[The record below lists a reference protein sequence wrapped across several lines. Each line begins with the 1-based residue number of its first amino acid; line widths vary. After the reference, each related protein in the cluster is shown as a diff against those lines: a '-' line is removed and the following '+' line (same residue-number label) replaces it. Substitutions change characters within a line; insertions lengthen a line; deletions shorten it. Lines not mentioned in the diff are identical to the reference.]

1 MNNFLPIS
9 SPYFHNKNS
18 VAKIMFS
25 VCLALIPGILAYV
38 YRFGGL
44 ILLQILLAIF
54 TALCCEFLCLRLR
67 KKNIKLFLLFLFD
80 GSAILT
86 AILIALSFPP
96 LAPIWLI
103 IFATAFA
110 IIIAKHCYGG
120 LGQNPFNPAMVA
132 FAVCLISFPNLM
144 LKFPPIINNFSG
156 FFDFSNFANLD
167 AITSAT
173 PLDTLKTASR
183 ANSDFNAA
191 DFANKNYLH
200 NAADLYGFYVL
211 GLAYLLGGIYLLIK
225 KIITWH
231 IPVAFLSGMFVICLI
246 AFLADPQKNISPI
259 FHLLNASSILGAF
272 FIATDPMSSCTTP
285 KGKLIFGFCCGAL
298 AAIIRLFGTFPDGVA
313 FAVLIMNFTSP
324 LIETLTKPKPFGK

>member
-1 MNNFLPIS
+1 MNNFLSIS
-9 SPYFHNKNS
+9 SPYFHSQNS
-18 VAKIMFS
+18 TAKIMFS
-25 VCLALIPGILAYV
+25 VCIALIPGIFAYV
-38 YRFGGL
+38 YRFGTS
-44 ILLQILLAIF
+44 ILLQISVAIISALL
-54 TALCCEFLCLRLR
+54 CEFLCLKLR
-67 KKNIKLFLLFLFD
+67 QKPIKIFLFD

-132 FAVCLISFPNLM
+132 FAACLISFPNLM
-144 LKFPPIINNFSG
+144 LKFPATINDFAA
-156 FFDFSNFANLD
+156 FTDFSNIFNLD

-173 PLDTLKTASR
+173 PLDSLKTAARSN
-183 ANSDFNAA
+183 ADFNAS
-191 DFANKNYLH
+191 DYANKNYLD
-200 NAADLYGFYVL
+200 NSNFYIL

-231 IPVAFLSGMFVICLI
+231 IPVTFLSGIFVITAI
-246 AFLADPQKNISPI
+246 AYLYDSNSNITPL
-259 FHLLNASSILGAF
+259 FHLLSSSSILGAF

-285 KGKLIFGFCCGAL
+285 KGKLIFGFCCGL
-298 AAIIRLFGTFPDGVA
+298 LVAIIRLFGTFPDGVA
-313 FAVLIMNFTSP
+313 FAVLIMNLTAP
-324 LIETLTKPKPFGK
+324 LIENLTKPKPFGK

>member
-9 SPYFHNKNS
+9 SPYFHNQSS
-18 VAKIMFS
+18 VSKIMFS
-25 VCLALIPGILAYV
+25 VCLALIPGVIAYV

-44 ILLQILLAIF
+44 ILLQILLAVL
-54 TALCCEFLCLRLR
+54 TAVCCEFLCLRLR
-67 KKNIKLFLLFLFD
+67 KKDIRVFLLD

-96 LAPIWLI
+96 LAPSWLI
-103 IFATAFA
+103 IFATAFG
-110 IIIAKHCYGG
+110 IIVAKHCYGG

-144 LKFPPIINNFSG
+144 LRFPAVVNDFSG
-156 FFDFSNFANLD
+156 FFDLSNID

-173 PLDTLKTASR
+173 PLDTMKTASR
-183 ANSDFNAA
+183 ANA
-191 DFANKNYLH
+191 DFKAGDFADKNYLH
-200 NAADLYGFYVL
+200 NEADLYGFYVL
-211 GLAYLLGGIYLLIK
+211 GLAYLLGGIYLLVK
-225 KIITWH
+225 KVITWH
-231 IPVAFLSGMFVICLI
+231 IPAAFLLGMLLICQLAFFVD
-246 AFLADPQKNISPI
+246 AEKNVTPL

-272 FIATDPMSSCTTP
+272 FIATDPMSSCTTA

-298 AAIIRLFGTFPDGVA
+298 AGIIRLFGTFPDGVA
-313 FAVLIMNFTSP
+313 FAVLIMNFAAP

>member
-1 MNNFLPIS
+1 MNNFLPLS
-9 SPYFHNKNS
+9 SPYFHNQNS
-18 VAKIMFS
+18 VSKVMFS
-25 VCLALIPGILAYV
+25 VCLALIPGIIAYV
-38 YRFGGL
+38 YHFGWA
-44 ILLQILLAIF
+44 ILVQILAAVI
-54 TALCCEFLCLRLR
+54 TALCSEFLCLKLR
-67 KKNIKLFLLFLFD
+67 QKPIKIFLLD

-96 LAPIWLI
+96 IAPLWLV
-103 IFATAFA
+103 IFATAFG

-144 LKFPPIINNFSG
+144 LMFPPVVNSFSG
-156 FFDFSNFANLD
+156 FENFYNLD

-173 PLDTLKTASR
+173 PLDFLKTSAR
-183 ANSDFNAA
+183 ANVDFNA
-191 DFANKNYLH
+191 DDYANKNYLD
-200 NAADLYGFYVL
+200 NFSFYVL

-231 IPVAFLSGMFVICLI
+231 IPVMFLLGIFVITAI
-246 AFLADPQKNISPI
+246 AYLYDANSNITPL
-259 FHLLNASSILGAF
+259 FHLLSSSSILGAF

-285 KGKLIFGFCCGAL
+285 KGKIIFGFFCGAL

-313 FAVLIMNFTSP
+313 FAVLIMNLTAP
-324 LIETLTKPKPFGK
+324 LIENLTKPKPFGK

>member
-18 VAKIMFS
+18 IAKVMFS
-25 VCLALIPGILAYV
+25 VCIALIPGIVAYV
-38 YRFGGL
+38 YRFGS
-44 ILLQILLAIF
+44 QILWQIVLAIL
-54 TALCCEFLCLRLR
+54 TALCCEFLCLKLR
-67 KKNIKLFLLFLFD
+67 KKSIKFFLLD

-144 LKFPPIINNFSG
+144 LKFPPIINDFSG
-156 FFDFSNFANLD
+156 LFNFDIFANFD

-183 ANSDFNAA
+183 ANSDFNAT

-200 NAADLYGFYVL
+200 NAKDLYGFYIL

-285 KGKLIFGFCCGAL
+285 KGKLIFGFFGGVL
-298 AAIIRLFGTFPDGVA
+298 AAVIRLFGTFPDGVA